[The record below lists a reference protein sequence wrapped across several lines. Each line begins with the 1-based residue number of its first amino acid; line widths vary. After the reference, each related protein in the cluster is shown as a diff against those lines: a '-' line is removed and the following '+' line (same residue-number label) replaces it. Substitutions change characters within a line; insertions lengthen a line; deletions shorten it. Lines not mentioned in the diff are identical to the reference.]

1 MNAPLKEEEKK
12 ALAYLVIVVVVIQMS
27 SLTCRPLL
35 SSPISIHSLIII
47 SLSVIKI
54 QQKDEILKNHT
65 FKKKEEDQNTISFLR
80 LLSVQ
85 KDHSY
90 NTSQLYKE
98 GNHFIIHLIIQF

>member
-1 MNAPLKEEEKK
+1 MDAPLKEEEKK

-65 FKKKEEDQNTISFLR
+65 FKKKRKNKTLFLS
-80 LLSVQ
+80 L
-85 KDHSY
+85 
-90 NTSQLYKE
+90 
-98 GNHFIIHLIIQF
+98 GC